1 MLFLYLC
8 GSKLQL
14 ILLVMT
20 FILMPIVFVLG
31 VVGIAFEDKLH
42 INKSAIALLMC
53 VILWGLLIVT
63 YHGNYSNELFRIF
76 LEHNPALAD
85 ASRIDKAQAYV
96 AESLNIHLGDVA
108 GTLFF
113 VLCSMLIVNTVDR
126 YGGFKEIAAKLATAN
141 KRRLIWHI
149 GFLAFFFS
157 ALLDNLAAAI
167 VVIAIIRKLVP
178 DKTDRMKYACI
189 SVIACNAGG
198 SWSPIGDVTTLLL
211 WQSGYIT
218 PFVQIS
224 RLFIPALV
232 NLLVP
237 LTISHFWLFRKGDQ
251 LRQVTPPLFANKHK
265 VELPG
270 TTRVTV
276 FIIGFLSLVMVPV
289 YEVLFGIPAY
299 MGAIIGLIILWIYTD
314 RMQLRLEN
322 AEDLKVVHLLK
333 DADLSSLFYFLGVL
347 MSVAALITG
356 GQLAVAGGYL
366 ERVTDLSG
374 NQFADTSFLAAILGV
389 LSSAVDNVALVAA
402 TMGMFPAG
410 YNAAMVVDGSFWL
423 FLAYAAVT
431 GGSLLIIGSATG
443 VTVMGLEGVTFGY
456 YLKRFSGLALVGY
469 IAGAMVAL
477 MLV

>member
-1 MLFLYLC
+1 M
-8 GSKLQL
+8 
-14 ILLVMT
+14 
-20 FILMPIVFVLG
+20 
-31 VVGIAFEDKLH
+31 
-42 INKSAIALLMC
+42 
-53 VILWGLLIVT
+53 
-63 YHGNYSNELFRIF
+63 
-76 LEHNPALAD
+76 
-85 ASRIDKAQAYV
+85 
-96 AESLNIHLGDVA
+96 
-108 GTLFF
+108 
-113 VLCSMLIVNTVDR
+113 
-126 YGGFKEIAAKLATAN
+126 
-141 KRRLIWHI
+141 
-149 GFLAFFFS
+149 
-157 ALLDNLAAAI
+157 
-167 VVIAIIRKLVP
+167 
-178 DKTDRMKYACI
+178 
-189 SVIACNAGG
+189 
-198 SWSPIGDVTTLLL
+198 
-211 WQSGYIT
+211 
-218 PFVQIS
+218 
-224 RLFIPALV
+224 
-232 NLLVP
+232 
-237 LTISHFWLFRKGDQ
+237 FRKGDQ

-333 DADLSSLFYFLGVL
+333 DAVLSSLFYFLGVL

-366 ERVTDLSG
+366 ERVTALSG